1 MSARPRTLVTRPAR
15 SRVEGARAARGARTA
30 RLTLDGPHGARG
42 PRIAGLLLATTVV
55 LVVATA
61 ALTFHLVDAAV
72 EERVRQEIARTA
84 ALVGGRDFPLGD
96 ESLRRLAG
104 FIGAEVVAT
113 DAGGRVVAS
122 SLDAG
127 QRRAFEGARDALPP
141 PHERARV
148 AGVALG
154 DEPFTVGA
162 AALPPAQGGAVFV
175 LYRDDVLATQRQQVW
190 LPVALA
196 AAVAT
201 LGAALLGRLG
211 ERRVAAA
218 RTAALHRLLVSVA
231 HEVKNPL
238 GAIKAIARAQAR
250 RARDGVVEP
259 GPLELIAAESE
270 RLTLLVDGLRS
281 VGQPARTARR
291 PIDPDATTARTVS
304 LLEPLLAHRRV
315 TARLELA
322 STRGEAANVLADAA
336 QVQQVVLNL
345 LQNAADAMP
354 RGGVVRLASR
364 VDAGR
369 WTLTVDDEGP
379 GVPEAARARLFEP
392 FFTTKE
398 RGLGVGLALSRGLC
412 RAHDGALALAPPGPG
427 GARFTLWLPLAPAPR
442 PQEVVT

>member
-1 MSARPRTLVTRPAR
+1 M
-15 SRVEGARAARGARTA
+15 
-30 RLTLDGPHGARG
+30 
-42 PRIAGLLLATTVV
+42 LLATTVV

-61 ALTFHLVDAAV
+61 ALTFKLVHDAV

-84 ALVGGRDFPLGD
+84 ALVGGRDFPLSD

-104 FIGAEVVAT
+104 FIGAEVVASD
-113 DAGGRVVAS
+113 DAGRVVAS
-122 SLDAG
+122 SLDPDL
-127 QRRAFEGARDALPP
+127 RRAFDAARDDLPA
-141 PHERARV
+141 PHERPRV
-148 AGVALG
+148 RQVALG
-154 DEPFTVGA
+154 GERFTVGA
-162 AALPPAQGGAVFV
+162 ARLPAPRGGAVLV

-196 AAVAT
+196 ATVAT
-201 LGAALLGRLG
+201 LGAALLGRFG
-211 ERRVAAA
+211 ERWVAQA
-218 RTAALHRLLVSVA
+218 RTAALLRLLVSVA

-238 GAIKAIARAQAR
+238 GAMKAIARAQAR
-250 RARDGVVEP
+250 RAREGTVDP
-259 GPLELIAAESE
+259 GALELIAAESE

-291 PIDPDATTARTVS
+291 PIDPDATTARTVA

-322 STRGEAANVLADAA
+322 SSHGPPVTVLADAS

-364 VDAGR
+364 ADAGR
-369 WTLTVDDEGP
+369 WTLTVEDEGP
-379 GVPEAARARLFEP
+379 GVPEAVRARLFQP

-412 RAHDGALALAPPGPG
+412 RAHGGDLALEPSAGPG
-427 GARFTLWLPLAPAPR
+427 GARFTLWLPLAPAPV
-442 PQEVVT
+442 PQEVVS

>member
-1 MSARPRTLVTRPAR
+1 M
-15 SRVEGARAARGARTA
+15 
-30 RLTLDGPHGARG
+30 
-42 PRIAGLLLATTVV
+42 
-55 LVVATA
+55 ATA
-61 ALTFHLVDAAV
+61 ALTFHLVDGAV
-72 EERVRQEIARTA
+72 EERVRQEIGRTA

-113 DAGGRVVAS
+113 DDAGRVVAS
-122 SLDAG
+122 SLVPA
-127 QRRAFEGARDALPP
+127 QQRAFDAAGRDLPTP
-141 PHERARV
+141 SERARI
-148 AGVALG
+148 AGVTLG
-154 DEPFTVGA
+154 DERFTVGA
-162 AALPPAQGGAVFV
+162 AALPPPQRGAVFV

-190 LPVALA
+190 LPVAVA
-196 AAVAT
+196 ATVAT

-218 RTAALHRLLVSVA
+218 RTAALLRLLVSIA

-238 GAIKAIARAQAR
+238 GAIKAIARAQAK
-250 RARDGVVEP
+250 RARAGDVEP

-291 PIDPDATTARTVS
+291 AIDPDATTARTVA

-315 TARLELA
+315 TAQLDLA
-322 STRGEAANVLADAA
+322 SARGQPSTVQADAS

-345 LQNAADAMP
+345 LQNAADVMP

-364 VDAGR
+364 VEAGR
-369 WTLTVDDEGP
+369 WTLTVEDEGA
-379 GVPEAARARLFEP
+379 GVPDSVRVRLFQP

-412 RAHDGALALAPPGPG
+412 RAHGGDLTLESKATSPRGAQFA
-427 GARFTLWLPLAPAPR
+427 LWLPLAPAAA
-442 PQEVVT
+442 PQDEPAPVAGEALS